1 MGSVLSVVTL
11 AQLVEAGSPDT
22 EPYSGAESRG
32 QPPAQPWYISVTTPG
47 NSNKQENTFS
57 STDLD
62 LRRKLYIPEQIN
74 IHYWWMSVC

>member
-47 NSNKQENTFS
+47 NSDKQENTFHLLTLIS
-57 STDLD
+57 GESCTFLS
-62 LRRKLYIPEQIN
+62 K
-74 IHYWWMSVC
+74 